1 MASNTRFDAV
11 DISRVPGAGSS
22 SLSSDDVID
31 LAGINSGEQPA
42 SIVIVPYI
50 DKKLEAYEP
59 DEAKWEEVESVG
71 DPESVTLQSTM
82 VPSPLRTRQRLKPS
96 LNMASRLI

>member
-1 MASNTRFDAV
+1 MALWPATLALMLLTSV
-11 DISRVPGAGSS
+11 DTPTAGSS

-71 DPESVTLQSTM
+71 DPESVTL
-82 VPSPLRTRQRLKPS
+82 LRQQWFRHCDPYAQD
-96 LNMASRLI
+96 